1 MPCDLSKTEM
11 EIMQVLWSRGGRMP
25 SMAIMDVFI
34 DRGRNW
40 RRQTLNTLLKRMEA
54 KGVIVRTRGSVRALC
69 SELEY
74 RHWQSRE
81 IVEEAFAGKLDLF
94 VAAYMGKEILSPE
107 LLKEFAKLMEKMSQ
121 DAAGT

>member
-11 EIMQVLWSRGGRMP
+11 EIMQILWSRGGRMP
-25 SMAIMDVFI
+25 SVAIMDVFI
-34 DRGRNW
+34 DRGKNW
-40 RRQTLNTLLKRMEA
+40 RRQTLNTLLKRMEE

-81 IVEEAFAGKLDLF
+81 IVKEFFAGKLDLF
-94 VAAYMGKEILSPE
+94 VAA
-107 LLKEFAKLMEKMSQ
+107 
-121 DAAGT
+121 